1 MLVYKDEAAA
11 LDLYN
16 DDSPEAFLILGA
28 ALPALAGPQPGP
40 AFKVFFLAQLFM
52 TWTVQVLVVRPEDA
66 DFDVNLV
73 ARQPGAVLD
82 LEMVKVRPGQQEK
95 YKRLRDRYK
104 VRARS
109 SSNIQEVQVFRT
121 VPDLLESLPAENPFR
136 FPAADNEVTLTVY
149 PNAAARAAA
158 LAENLKVEIFIFH
171 IFLNPHFLPAGH

>member
-1 MLVYKDEAAA
+1 M
-11 LDLYN
+11 
-16 DDSPEAFLILGA
+16 
-28 ALPALAGPQPGP
+28 
-40 AFKVFFLAQLFM
+40 
-52 TWTVQVLVVRPEDA
+52 VRPEDA

-95 YKRLRDRYK
+95 YKRLRDQYK

-149 PNAAARAAA
+149 PSAAARAAG

-171 IFLNPHFLPAGH
+171 IYS